1 MADSKRRRLLRGH
14 AMIPAYIYDHGTKA
28 YNEGVPLSG
37 NPFNPASS
45 AAAHEAWR
53 DGWLDASR
61 ARARRLRALEIAAR
75 AIC

>member
-1 MADSKRRRLLRGH
+1 
-14 AMIPAYIYDHGTKA
+14 MIPSYIYDHGSKA
-28 YNEGVPLSG
+28 YNEGVPLSR
-37 NPFNPASS
+37 NPHNPATS
-45 AAAHEAWR
+45 AGAHEAWR